1 MRPQADAYSCP
12 FCYEPVKSRTE
23 PESPSEMASPY
34 LGAAASVSFSC
45 NDNSYYL
52 SDMTPAIE
60 VTALG
65 VYGLTEAL

>member
-1 MRPQADAYSCP
+1 MIGHTG
-12 FCYEPVKSRTE
+12 VKSRAGARTL
-23 PESPSEMASPY
+23 SGIQGAS
-34 LGAAASVSFSC
+34 ASVSFSC